1 MTHTFEIEPGI
12 APCRAAHTRA
22 AAMRSM
28 QAPSFDRGRVT
39 SRALALRA
47 TGPVGDGTEGR
58 AFVRGEDS

>member
-28 QAPSFDRGRVT
+28 QASSIDRDRVT
-39 SRALALRA
+39 SRAFALRA
-47 TGPVGDGTEGR
+47 TGPAGDGIEGR
-58 AFVRGEDS
+58 AFIRREDS

>member
-28 QAPSFDRGRVT
+28 QIPPVDTGCVA
-39 SRALALRA
+39 SRAFALRA
-47 TGPVGDGTEGR
+47 TGSAGEGTERR
-58 AFVRGEDS
+58 AFIRREDS